1 MSGGS
6 TRSGPGAGKAGGG
19 DVMAGGA
26 AGLVDASGAVYL
38 ATQHLGGAGPAL
50 GCWRAVAV
58 LGCGH
63 TAATEPQVRGSA
75 GGAGCGWCA
84 ALIAGVRKDTAD
96 ASFPPSTSHTH
107 CLFVASTL

>member
-1 MSGGS
+1 MSGRS

-26 AGLVDASGAVYL
+26 AGFVDASGAVL
-38 ATQHLGGAGPAL
+38 GDSALGRGRSSAGVLVCCGGAGLWPHSSHGA
-50 GCWRAVAV
+50 
-58 LGCGH
+58 
-63 TAATEPQVRGSA
+63 PVRGSR

-84 ALIAGVRKDTAD
+84 ALIAGVRKDTTD

-107 CLFVASTL
+107 CLFVASAL